1 MIGNSLSSQS
11 FHKASHLTLSNAFD
25 KSKFIIAN
33 GMLASA
39 VSSNNKLATNKR
51 SSIQSDLPLKP
62 VSENASMR
70 SNKIYAIGRKSD
82 GWLARFFCEHHK
94 KSCYIARTKTCA
106 PNNTSLNSLNKC
118 IRKSGGECFNNSAVR
133 PVSSVPFPN
142 FNLLIAAFSS
152 GMVEVSSFKT
162 TGGTIDDG
170 EPAKIHPNMFAR
182 FIAFKSF
189 ASGCCGTFMT
199 GYFLQM
205 CRRRFPHTWFAAVP
219 LQLRSFPRTMFFA
232 VKFHEISELRN

>member
-1 MIGNSLSSQS
+1 MPPDVGQSGFWKLTVNTNCLLPLGKGSLKTSHLGEFCSRLVVIQGENPKQMIGNSLSSQS

-82 GWLARFFCEHHK
+82 G
-94 KSCYIARTKTCA
+94 
-106 PNNTSLNSLNKC
+106 
-118 IRKSGGECFNNSAVR
+118 
-133 PVSSVPFPN
+133 
-142 FNLLIAAFSS
+142 
-152 GMVEVSSFKT
+152 
-162 TGGTIDDG
+162 
-170 EPAKIHPNMFAR
+170 
-182 FIAFKSF
+182 
-189 ASGCCGTFMT
+189 
-199 GYFLQM
+199 
-205 CRRRFPHTWFAAVP
+205 
-219 LQLRSFPRTMFFA
+219 
-232 VKFHEISELRN
+232 